1 MDFTAE
7 RFFDLASFPW
17 EKIFFKDKPVW
28 EALNTLDMFVQE
40 LFTTGVVKA
49 NYQGSDDVFIG
60 EGTEIQEGV
69 KITGPAIIGKN
80 CVISH
85 ASLLRGTCLFG
96 DNVHIGHA
104 VEVKQSILFNGATA
118 AHLNYIGD
126 SIIGNNVNI
135 SGGVILANF
144 RFDTKPVVIKTEGT
158 VVETHREKF
167 GSVLGDGVNI
177 GVNAVLN
184 PGTLLGKKV
193 IVYPLTS
200 VKGMHHD
207 ETIIR

>member
-1 MDFTAE
+1 MEFTAN
-7 RFFDLASFPW
+7 RFFDLSSFSW
-17 EKIFFKDKPVW
+17 KDIFPKDKPVW
-28 EALNTLDMFVQE
+28 EALNNLDVFVKE
-40 LFTTGVVKA
+40 LFATGVVTA
-49 NYQGSDDVFIG
+49 NYQDRDDVFVG
-60 EGTEIQEGV
+60 KGTQIQEGV

-80 CVISH
+80 CMISH
-85 ASLLRGTCLFG
+85 MSLLRGTCLLG
-96 DNVHIGHA
+96 DNVHVGHA
-104 VEVKQSILFNGATA
+104 VEVKESILLHGATA

-135 SGGVILANF
+135 AGGAILANF
-144 RFDTKPVVIKTEGT
+144 RLDKKPVVIKTGSA

-167 GSVLGDGVNI
+167 GSVLGDEANI

-193 IVYPLTS
+193 IVYPLTT